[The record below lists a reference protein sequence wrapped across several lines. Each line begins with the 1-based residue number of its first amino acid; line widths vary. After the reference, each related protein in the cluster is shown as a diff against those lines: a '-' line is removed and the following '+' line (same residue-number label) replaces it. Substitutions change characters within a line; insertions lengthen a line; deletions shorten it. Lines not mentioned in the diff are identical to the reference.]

1 MGAGHP
7 ARGKILAP
15 SVVVFLVEDDEIIR
29 GSLKEAL
36 TEGGFGVVLAITGEE
51 AMTMLEA
58 GGENYSALVTDIN
71 LPGKVSGW
79 DVAKHAREI
88 KETMPV
94 LYVSGASAH
103 QWAANG
109 VPKSQFIAKPFAI
122 AQVVTAVST
131 LINAET
137 NAS

>member
-1 MGAGHP
+1 M
-7 ARGKILAP
+7 AP
-15 SVVVFLVEDDEIIR
+15 SVVVFLVEDDEIVR
-29 GSLKEAL
+29 GTLEEAL
-36 TEGGFGVVLAITGEE
+36 TEGGFGVVVARTGED
-51 AMTMLEA
+51 AMAMLDA
-58 GGENYSALVTDIN
+58 GGKNYSALVTDIN
-71 LPGKVSGW
+71 LPGEVTGW

-94 LYVSGASAH
+94 LYLSGASAH

-122 AQVVTAVST
+122 AQVVTAVSA

>member
-1 MGAGHP
+1 M
-7 ARGKILAP
+7 AP
-15 SVVVFLVEDDEIIR
+15 SVVVFVVEDDEIIR
-29 GSLKEAL
+29 ESLEEAL
-36 TEGGFGVVLAITGEE
+36 TEGGFSVVLAETGE
-51 AMTMLEA
+51 AALTMLDAE
-58 GGENYSALVTDIN
+58 GGNYNALVTDIN

-79 DVAKHAREI
+79 DVAKHGREI
-88 KETMPV
+88 NETLPV

-103 QWAANG
+103 QWASNG

-137 NAS
+137 NAT

>member
-1 MGAGHP
+1 
-7 ARGKILAP
+7 LAP
-15 SVVVFLVEDDEIIR
+15 SVVVFVVEDDEIIR
-29 GSLKEAL
+29 ESLEEAL
-36 TEGGFGVVLAITGEE
+36 TEGGFSVVLAETGE
-51 AMTMLEA
+51 AALTMLDAE
-58 GGENYSALVTDIN
+58 GGNYNALVTDIN

-79 DVAKHAREI
+79 DVAKHGREI
-88 KETMPV
+88 NETLPV

-103 QWAANG
+103 QWASNG

-137 NAS
+137 NAT